1 MTYSFVLFK
10 GIWS

>member
-1 MTYSFVLFK
+1 MTFIFVLFK